1 MWTESTSVVS
11 MAGERK
17 GEGGEDEGEG
27 DMEGGESLDRSGSR

>member
-11 MAGERK
+11 MAGDRK
-17 GEGGEDEGEG
+17 GEGGDDEG